1 MRLIV
6 LKSFLEFLIVGFAT
20 VAVCGLVAT
29 PHTDT
34 NQELF

>member
-6 LKSFLEFLIVGFAT
+6 LKSILEFLIHGFAT

-29 PHTDT
+29 PHAETSR
-34 NQELF
+34 EPL